1 MRRQKGAGHMARLTD
16 RQFLKAQI
24 DLEPLGLIMDGPF
37 EAYFCTP
44 KGARIFARSGVDG
57 IHFCF
62 VRGFGETVFAVSPMN
77 GRDGCVHPVAKSFR
91 DFLRLL
97 LALHDAAAIEQAW
110 QWDAAQLEEFEQ
122 KHPSSDEQLA
132 ALDKLVFTFHL
143 RPMAEPW
150 KYIHT
155 VQSGFDYGKLRF
167 SEEFYD
173 NDENAFAQEEPW
185 QVTFEGNFWG
195 AHGKPGK
202 ELRLGASF
210 SWAGD
215 EWLVPAAYVCREGIV
230 LDIARRVPVEKLFS
244 FRETWGLSPEN
255 DGSDWDEVTCIRAR
269 AESPFSERLGA
280 ELTVNGQTLRQE
292 RGCSLCWDP
301 LYAEG
306 NGRENKRVRE
316 HYGLDELDGWYIE
329 RISFPWKGK
338 KKADIQSL
346 SLHVW
351 ENPIEVPGQEFSPEK
366 AGDSITFTLPGAQ
379 QTHTLTVLALHT
391 EELPLYGETVYTTEL
406 AYDIAPELPDGSV
419 TLRDFAEAI
428 RVSPQGDFS
437 GCAFG
442 VIGGADG
449 PVALAMG
456 RDIACSQVRREKERR
471 VTWTLVFREKRKE
484 DKTVT
489 LLDGQKERIV

>member
-1 MRRQKGAGHMARLTD
+1 MARLTD

-77 GRDGCVHPVAKSFR
+77 GRENCVHPVAKSFR

-110 QWDAAQLEEFEQ
+110 QWNAAQLEEFEQ

-173 NDENAFAQEEPW
+173 SDEKAFAPEESW
-185 QVTFEGNFWG
+185 QVTFEGNFWS

-230 LDIARRVPVEKLFS
+230 LDLCKRVPVEQVFG
-244 FRETWGLSPEN
+244 FREKWNLSKEN
-255 DGSDWDEVTCIRAR
+255 DGSDWDEAQRLRAI

-306 NGRENKRVRE
+306 NGRETKRVRG

-338 KKADIQSL
+338 KKADIRSL
-346 SLHVW
+346 SLHIR
-351 ENPIEVPGQEFSPEK
+351 EDPLEVPGQEFSPER

-379 QTHTLTVLALHT
+379 QTYTLTALALHT
-391 EELPLYGETVYTTEL
+391 EELPLFGETVYTTEL
-406 AYDIAPELPDGSV
+406 AYDIAPEPPGGSV

-456 RDIACSQVRREKERR
+456 KDIACSQVRREKERR
-471 VTWTLVFREKRKE
+471 VTWTLVCREKRKE

-489 LLDGQKERIV
+489 LLDGQKERII

>member
-1 MRRQKGAGHMARLTD
+1 MARLTD

-77 GRDGCVHPVAKSFR
+77 GRENCVHPVAKSFR

-110 QWDAAQLEEFEQ
+110 QWNAAQLEEFEQ

-173 NDENAFAQEEPW
+173 DDTPDMTDEPW
-185 QVTFEGNFWG
+185 QVVFEGDFWG
-195 AHGKPGK
+195 GRGKPGK
-202 ELRLGASF
+202 ELPLGVSF
-210 SWAGD
+210 LWAGD
-215 EWLVPAAYVCREGIV
+215 EWLVPAAYVCKEGLV
-230 LDIARRVPVEKLFS
+230 LDLCKRVPVERLFS
-244 FRETWGLSPEN
+244 FREKWELSPDN
-255 DGSDWDEVTCIRAR
+255 DGSDWSDAKRIRASAENPLEEDFR
-269 AESPFSERLGA
+269 AELI
-280 ELTVNGQTLRQE
+280 VNGEMLTCKH
-292 RGCSLCWDP
+292 GCALCWNP
-301 LYAEG
+301 LYPEG
-306 NGRENKRVRE
+306 NDLEEKCVRL
-316 HYGLDELDGWYIE
+316 HYKLDELDGWSVH
-329 RISFPWKGK
+329 RMCFAWGRGK
-338 KKADIQSL
+338 KPALETLVLRLAAQPVCL
-346 SLHVW
+346 
-351 ENPIEVPGQEFSPEK
+351 PGTQFQPER
-366 AGDSITFTLPGAQ
+366 AGDTLTFRLPDSKTL
-379 QTHTLTVLALHT
+379 HTLTVLDLQTQALAAF
-391 EELPLYGETVYTTEL
+391 GETLYTTEL
-406 AYDIAPELPDGSV
+406 RYEITPPAEKNAV
-419 TLRDFAEAI
+419 ALRDNAEPI
-428 RVSPQGDFS
+428 RLAAQGRHS

-449 PVALAMG
+449 PVALAIG
-456 RDIACSQVRREKERR
+456 RDIVCSQVRREKERR
-471 VTWTLVFREKRKE
+471 VTWTLVFREKRKV

-489 LLDGQKERIV
+489 LLDGQKDRII

>member
-1 MRRQKGAGHMARLTD
+1 MARLTD

-77 GRDGCVHPVAKSFR
+77 GRENCVHPVAKSFR

-97 LALHDAAAIEQAW
+97 LALHDAAAIEQVW
-110 QWDAAQLEEFEQ
+110 QWNAAQLEEFEQ

-173 NDENAFAQEEPW
+173 DDTPDMTDEPW

-202 ELRLGASF
+202 ELQLGAAF

-230 LDIARRVPVEKLFS
+230 LDLCKRVPVEQVFG
-244 FRETWGLSPEN
+244 FREKWNLSKEN
-255 DGSDWDEVTCIRAR
+255 DGSDWDEAQRLRAI

-306 NGRENKRVRE
+306 NGRETKRVRG

-338 KKADIQSL
+338 KKADIRSL
-346 SLHVW
+346 SLHIR
-351 ENPIEVPGQEFSPEK
+351 EDPLEVPGQEFSPER

-379 QTHTLTVLALHT
+379 QAYTLTALALHT
-391 EELPLYGETVYTTEL
+391 EELPLFGETVYTTEL
-406 AYDIAPELPDGSV
+406 AYDIAPEPPGGSV
-419 TLRDFAEAI
+419 TLRDCAEAI

-471 VTWTLVFREKRKE
+471 VTWTLVCREKRKE

-489 LLDGQKERIV
+489 LLDGQKERII

>member
-1 MRRQKGAGHMARLTD
+1 MARLTD

-24 DLEPLGLIMDGPF
+24 NLEPLGLIMDGPF

-77 GRDGCVHPVAKSFR
+77 GRENCVHPVAKSFR

-110 QWDAAQLEEFEQ
+110 QWNAAQLEEFEQ

-155 VQSGFDYGKLRF
+155 VQAGFEYGKLRF

-173 NDENAFAQEEPW
+173 NVESAFAQDEPW
-185 QVTFEGNFWG
+185 QVTFEGTFWG

-202 ELRLGASF
+202 ELKLGAAF

-215 EWLVPAAYVCREGIV
+215 EWLVPAAYVCKEGIV
-230 LDIARRVPVEKLFS
+230 LDLCKRVPVEKLFS
-244 FRETWGLSPEN
+244 FRENWGLSPEN
-255 DGSDWDEVTCIRAR
+255 DGSDWAEAKRIRAQ
-269 AESPFSERLGA
+269 AENPFYDRLAA
-280 ELTVNGQTLRQE
+280 ELTVNGRTLSQRH
-292 RGCSLCWDP
+292 GCSLCWDP
-301 LYAEG
+301 LYPDA
-306 NGRENKRVRE
+306 NGQENKRVRE
-316 HYGLDELDGWYIE
+316 HYGLDELDGWYIK
-329 RISFPWKGK
+329 RICFAWKGK

-351 ENPIEVPGQEFSPEK
+351 ENPVEVPGQEFRPEK
-366 AGDSITFTLPGAQ
+366 AGDSITFTLPEAQ
-379 QTHTLTVLALHT
+379 QPYTLTAQDLHT
-391 EELPLYGETVYTTEL
+391 ELLAAGSQTLYTTEL
-406 AYDIAPELPDGSV
+406 AYDITPEPPDGSV
-419 TLRDFAEAI
+419 TLRDFGESI
-428 RVSPQGDFS
+428 TISYGSFS

-456 RDIACSQVRREKERR
+456 RNIACSQVRREKERK

-489 LLDGQKERIV
+489 LLDD

>member
-1 MRRQKGAGHMARLTD
+1 MARLTD

-77 GRDGCVHPVAKSFR
+77 GRENCVHPVAKSFR

-110 QWDAAQLEEFEQ
+110 QWNAAQLEEFEQ

-173 NDENAFAQEEPW
+173 SDEKAFAPEESW
-185 QVTFEGNFWG
+185 QVTFEGTFWG

-202 ELRLGASF
+202 ELRLDAAF

-230 LDIARRVPVEKLFS
+230 LDLCKRVSVERLFS
-244 FRETWGLSPEN
+244 FREKWALSPDN
-255 DGSDWDEVTCIRAR
+255 DGSNWSDAKQICASAENPLEEDFR
-269 AESPFSERLGA
+269 AELI
-280 ELTVNGQTLRQE
+280 VNGKTLPCRH
-292 RGCSLCWDP
+292 GCALCWNP
-301 LYAEG
+301 LYPEG
-306 NGRENKRVRE
+306 NDLEEKRVRL
-316 HYGLDELDGWYIE
+316 HYKLDELDGWNIW
-329 RISFPWKGK
+329 RISFPWEGK
-338 KKADIQSL
+338 KETRPRTL
-346 SLHVW
+346 SLHLRESPVH
-351 ENPIEVPGQEFSPEK
+351 IPGPEFTPEK
-366 AGDSITFTLPGAQ
+366 AGDSITFRLPEKQ
-379 QTHTLTVLALHT
+379 QTYTLTAL
-391 EELPLYGETVYTTEL
+391 EIQVETLSAFDQTLYTTEL
-406 AYDIAPELPDGSV
+406 AYTIAPEPPEESI
-419 TLRDFAEAI
+419 TLRDFAEPAQL
-428 RVSPQGDFS
+428 SAQGGHS

-471 VTWTLVFREKRKE
+471 VTWTLVCREKRKE

-489 LLDGQKERIV
+489 LLDGQKERII

>member
-1 MRRQKGAGHMARLTD
+1 MARLTD

-77 GRDGCVHPVAKSFR
+77 GRENCVHPVAKSFR

-110 QWDAAQLEEFEQ
+110 QWNAAQLEEFEQ

-173 NDENAFAQEEPW
+173 SDEKAFAPEESW
-185 QVTFEGNFWG
+185 QVTFEGTVWG
-195 AHGKPGK
+195 AHGKPGQ

-210 SWAGD
+210 
-215 EWLVPAAYVCREGIV
+215 
-230 LDIARRVPVEKLFS
+230 
-244 FRETWGLSPEN
+244 
-255 DGSDWDEVTCIRAR
+255 
-269 AESPFSERLGA
+269 
-280 ELTVNGQTLRQE
+280 
-292 RGCSLCWDP
+292 
-301 LYAEG
+301 
-306 NGRENKRVRE
+306 
-316 HYGLDELDGWYIE
+316 
-329 RISFPWKGK
+329 
-338 KKADIQSL
+338 
-346 SLHVW
+346 
-351 ENPIEVPGQEFSPEK
+351 
-366 AGDSITFTLPGAQ
+366 
-379 QTHTLTVLALHT
+379 
-391 EELPLYGETVYTTEL
+391 
-406 AYDIAPELPDGSV
+406 
-419 TLRDFAEAI
+419 
-428 RVSPQGDFS
+428 
-437 GCAFG
+437 
-442 VIGGADG
+442 
-449 PVALAMG
+449 
-456 RDIACSQVRREKERR
+456 
-471 VTWTLVFREKRKE
+471 
-484 DKTVT
+484 
-489 LLDGQKERIV
+489 

>member
-1 MRRQKGAGHMARLTD
+1 MARLTD

-77 GRDGCVHPVAKSFR
+77 GRENCVHPVAKSFR

-110 QWDAAQLEEFEQ
+110 QWNAAQLEEFEQ

-173 NDENAFAQEEPW
+173 DDTPDMTDEPW

-202 ELRLGASF
+202 ELQLGAAF
-210 SWAGD
+210 SSA
-215 EWLVPAAYVCREGIV
+215 V
-230 LDIARRVPVEKLFS
+230 RRVARSGGVCLQRGNGAGYHK
-244 FRETWGLSPEN
+244 
-255 DGSDWDEVTCIRAR
+255 AR
-269 AESPFSERLGA
+269 AGRKAVFLPRKVGA
-280 ELTVNGQTLRQE
+280 
-292 RGCSLCWDP
+292 
-301 LYAEG
+301 
-306 NGRENKRVRE
+306 
-316 HYGLDELDGWYIE
+316 
-329 RISFPWKGK
+329 
-338 KKADIQSL
+338 
-346 SLHVW
+346 
-351 ENPIEVPGQEFSPEK
+351 VP
-366 AGDSITFTLPGAQ
+366 
-379 QTHTLTVLALHT
+379 
-391 EELPLYGETVYTTEL
+391 
-406 AYDIAPELPDGSV
+406 
-419 TLRDFAEAI
+419 
-428 RVSPQGDFS
+428 
-437 GCAFG
+437 
-442 VIGGADG
+442 
-449 PVALAMG
+449 
-456 RDIACSQVRREKERR
+456 
-471 VTWTLVFREKRKE
+471 RK
-484 DKTVT
+484 
-489 LLDGQKERIV
+489 

>member
-1 MRRQKGAGHMARLTD
+1 MARLTD

-62 VRGFGETVFAVSPMN
+62 VRGFGETVFTVSPMN
-77 GRDGCVHPVAKSFR
+77 GRENCVHPVAKSFR

-110 QWDAAQLEEFEQ
+110 QWNAAQLEEFEQ

-173 NDENAFAQEEPW
+173 DDTPDMTDEPW
-185 QVTFEGNFWG
+185 QVTFEGTFWG

-202 ELRLGASF
+202 ELKLDAAF
-210 SWAGD
+210 SWSGD

-230 LDIARRVPVEKLFS
+230 LDLCKRVSVERLFS
-244 FRETWGLSPEN
+244 FREKWELSPDN
-255 DGSDWDEVTCIRAR
+255 DGSNWSDAKQICASAENPLEEDFR
-269 AESPFSERLGA
+269 AELI
-280 ELTVNGQTLRQE
+280 VNGKTLPCRH
-292 RGCSLCWDP
+292 GCALCWNP
-301 LYAEG
+301 LYPEG
-306 NGRENKRVRE
+306 NDLEEKRVRL
-316 HYGLDELDGWYIE
+316 HYKLDELDGWNIW
-329 RISFPWKGK
+329 RISFPWEGK
-338 KKADIQSL
+338 KETRPRTL
-346 SLHVW
+346 SLHLRESPVH
-351 ENPIEVPGQEFSPEK
+351 IPGPEFTPEK

-379 QTHTLTVLALHT
+379 QTYTLTALALHT
-391 EELPLYGETVYTTEL
+391 EELPLFGETVYTTEL
-406 AYDIAPELPDGSV
+406 AYDIAPEPPGGSV

-471 VTWTLVFREKRKE
+471 VTWTLMFREKRKE
-484 DKTVT
+484 CLQIMLLGEKEDKK
-489 LLDGQKERIV
+489 Q

>member
-1 MRRQKGAGHMARLTD
+1 MARLTD

-77 GRDGCVHPVAKSFR
+77 GRENCVHPVAKSFR

-110 QWDAAQLEEFEQ
+110 QWNAAQLEEFEQ

-167 SEEFYD
+167 SEEFYETVED
-173 NDENAFAQEEPW
+173 TAGRPEPW
-185 QVTFEGNFWG
+185 KVTFEGGFGGGKGQAGKEISIGKTFFWG
-195 AHGKPGK
+195 
-202 ELRLGASF
+202 EN
-210 SWAGD
+210 
-215 EWLVPAAYVCREGIV
+215 EWLVPAAYVCKEGMV
-230 LDIARRVPVEKLFS
+230 LDIIKHVPVEKLFS
-244 FRETWGLSPEN
+244 FREKWELCPEN
-255 DGSDWDEVTCIRAR
+255 AGSDWEEDKCIRAR
-269 AESPFSERLGA
+269 AENPFEGRFSA
-280 ELTVNGQTLRQE
+280 ELTVNGQTLQWK
-292 RGCSLCWDP
+292 RGCALCWDP
-301 LYAEG
+301 LYPEG
-306 NGRENKRVRE
+306 NDRENKQVRE
-316 HYGLDELDGWYIE
+316 HYKLDELDGWYIE

-338 KKADIQSL
+338 KKADIRSL
-346 SLHVW
+346 SLHIR
-351 ENPIEVPGQEFSPEK
+351 EDPLEVPGQEFSPER

-379 QTHTLTVLALHT
+379 QTYTLTALALHT
-391 EELPLYGETVYTTEL
+391 EELPLFGETVYTTEL
-406 AYDIAPELPDGSV
+406 AYDIAPEPPGGSV

-437 GCAFG
+437 SCAFG

-471 VTWTLVFREKRKE
+471 VTWTLVCHEKRKE

-489 LLDGQKERIV
+489 LLDGQKERII

>member
-1 MRRQKGAGHMARLTD
+1 MARLTD
-16 RQFLKAQI
+16 RQFLKAGI
-24 DLEPLGLIMDGPF
+24 DLEALGLIMDGPF

-77 GRDGCVHPVAKSFR
+77 GRENCVHPVAKSFR

-122 KHPSSDEQLA
+122 KHPSSGEQLA
-132 ALDKLVFTFHL
+132 ALDRLVSAFHL

-173 NDENAFAQEEPW
+173 EDSPDMTDGPW
-185 QVTFEGNFWG
+185 QVTFEGGFWG

-202 ELRLGASF
+202 ELKLGAAF
-210 SWAGD
+210 FWAGD
-215 EWLVPAAYVCREGIV
+215 EWLVPAAYICKEGIV
-230 LDIARRVPVEKLFS
+230 LDLCKRVPVEKLFS
-244 FRETWGLSPEN
+244 FRENWGLSPEN
-255 DGSDWDEVTCIRAR
+255 DGSGWDEAKRIRAQ
-269 AESPFSERLGA
+269 AEDPFYDRLAA
-280 ELTVNGQTLRQE
+280 ELTVNGRTLSQRH
-292 RGCSLCWDP
+292 GCSLCWDP
-301 LYAEG
+301 LYPAG
-306 NGRENKRVRE
+306 NSREQQRVRE
-316 HYGLDELDGWYIE
+316 HYGLDELDAWTA
-329 RISFPWKGK
+329 RRLSFPWKGK
-338 KKADIQSL
+338 KETDIRSL
-346 SLHVW
+346 RLHIR
-351 ENPIEVPGQEFSPEK
+351 ENPVEVPGQEFSPEK
-366 AGDSITFTLPGAQ
+366 PGDSMTFTLPGER
-379 QTHTLTVLALHT
+379 QTYTLTALDLHT
-391 EELPLYGETVYTTEL
+391 EPLPVNGETVYTTEL
-406 AYDIAPELPDGSV
+406 AYNIAPEAPDGSV
-419 TLRDFAEAI
+419 TLRDFGESI
-428 RVSPQGDFS
+428 TISYGGFS

-484 DKTVT
+484 DRIVT
-489 LLDGQKERIV
+489 LLDGQKERVI

>member
-1 MRRQKGAGHMARLTD
+1 MARLTD

-77 GRDGCVHPVAKSFR
+77 GRENCVHPVAKSFR

-110 QWDAAQLEEFEQ
+110 QWNAAQLEEFEQ

-173 NDENAFAQEEPW
+173 DDTPDMTDEPW
-185 QVTFEGNFWG
+185 QVTFEGTFWG

-202 ELRLGASF
+202 ELKLDAAF
-210 SWAGD
+210 SWSGD

-230 LDIARRVPVEKLFS
+230 LDLCKRVSVERLFS
-244 FRETWGLSPEN
+244 FREKWELSPDN
-255 DGSDWDEVTCIRAR
+255 DGSNWSDAKQICASAENPLEEDFR
-269 AESPFSERLGA
+269 AELI
-280 ELTVNGQTLRQE
+280 VNGKTLPCRH
-292 RGCSLCWDP
+292 GCALCWNP
-301 LYAEG
+301 LYPEG
-306 NGRENKRVRE
+306 NDLEEKRVRL
-316 HYGLDELDGWYIE
+316 HYKLDELDGWNIW
-329 RISFPWKGK
+329 RISFPWEGK
-338 KKADIQSL
+338 KETRPRTL
-346 SLHVW
+346 SLHLRESPVH
-351 ENPIEVPGQEFSPEK
+351 IPGPEFTPEK

-379 QTHTLTVLALHT
+379 QTYTLTALALHT
-391 EELPLYGETVYTTEL
+391 EELPLFGETVYTTEL
-406 AYDIAPELPDGSV
+406 AYDIAPEPPGGSV

-449 PVALAMG
+449 PVALALG

-471 VTWTLVFREKRKE
+471 VTWTLMFREKRKE
-484 DKTVT
+484 CLQIMLLGEKEDKK
-489 LLDGQKERIV
+489 Q